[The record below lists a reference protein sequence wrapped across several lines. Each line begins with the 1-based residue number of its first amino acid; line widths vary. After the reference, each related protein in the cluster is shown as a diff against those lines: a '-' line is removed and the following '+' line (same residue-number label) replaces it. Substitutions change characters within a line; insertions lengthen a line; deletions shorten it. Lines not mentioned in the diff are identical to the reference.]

1 MKSHSP
7 AVTASP
13 SKTLAEWRRRR
24 VKDKEMLQSKTDADL
39 HDDQVY
45 FTDYAMRLRARKMWN
60 RELQHAKDQAVA
72 DRMEV
77 SPAMSLTDNSSQS
90 QDFLSNKGRHIVLLE
105 SAEQS
110 AVADAAERL
119 LGRMRGL
126 GEASECVRGLAAT
139 AGLAPKPKKAPALS
153 GKAHDNHDIERDLFT
168 LQVRQLNAKLK
179 DSVFGVIREQGVEA
193 DVAKTMADAFKNVH
207 NSEKTVLMQ

>member
-1 MKSHSP
+1 MKNTSP

-60 RELQHAKDQAVA
+60 RELQHAKEAVA

-105 SAEQS
+105 GAEKS

-126 GEASECVRGLAAT
+126 GEASECVRELAAT

-153 GKAHDNHDIERDLFT
+153 GKANDNPDIERDLFT